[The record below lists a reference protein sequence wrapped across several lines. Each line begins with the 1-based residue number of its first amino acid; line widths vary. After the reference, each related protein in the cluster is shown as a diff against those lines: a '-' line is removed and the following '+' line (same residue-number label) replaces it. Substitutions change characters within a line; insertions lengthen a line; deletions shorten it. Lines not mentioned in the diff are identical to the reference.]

1 MAIKAGAI
9 LTDVNGFVVDRI
21 QSGGPGN
28 LNIPEEKIYELGN
41 WNTVA
46 TVRDIPDLSF
56 DLESF
61 DVFSEFEALL
71 LAKGGAAAPGSAATG
86 TQLSGQVGSNEI
98 DFRNHVP
105 IDVISP
111 FKSRRNAYNIVKGV
125 VVPYLTLENATYRFG
140 IGQNATQSFSLRGDS
155 IYYTPGQPYF
165 NEVTSST
172 SGNWATSGGAVTNPF
187 HAGGSL
193 KQAVVYTEDAK
204 SVFALCVTAITDKG
218 DYKRLFFDDDYT
230 NDATSLT
237 ITAAGAAKIG
247 GLDYT
252 TLGSTKLRITW
263 NSLTT
268 GNYNQTGN
276 NPQGN
281 AVHQGVSVKPAAVRP
296 KDIDVYIGTA
306 AATPTFTR
314 FTSVQSAEVT
324 WSVSLDPD
332 QEFGNK
338 NYVGMDYDIPD
349 VTGSIGVRPYNPA
362 DMWDKLARITGVS
375 SSEVVGPDSA
385 VPLPLEIRI
394 NHPDTGNRVKT
405 IYVPDARF
413 QIPGFSG
420 QVQQKLEST
429 LPFTSDSGL
438 MYVYNGARTSS

>member
-46 TVRDIPDLSF
+46 TIRDIPDLSF

-71 LAKGGAAAPGSAATG
+71 IGRAGAAAPGDAAASPA
-86 TQLSGQVGSNEI
+86 QLSGEVGSNEI
-98 DFRNHVP
+98 DFQDHVP

-125 VVPYLTLENATYRFG
+125 AIPYLTLENATYRFG
-140 IGQNATQSFSLRGDS
+140 IGQNATQSFTLRGDS
-155 IYYTPGQPYF
+155 IYYTPGQPYY
-165 NEVTSST
+165 NEVTY
-172 SGNWATSGGAVTNPF
+172 SGSAGVVSGAFNVSP
-187 HAGGSL
+187 ASL
-193 KQAVVYTEDAK
+193 YEEDGD
-204 SVFALCVTAITDKG
+204 SIYALCVVVVTDQG
-218 DYKRLFFDDDYT
+218 DYKRLFVGDDFT
-230 NDATSLT
+230 NTSTTLT
-237 ITAAGAAKIG
+237 ITSAGASKIA
-247 GLDYT
+247 GLQYT
-252 TLGSTKLRITW
+252 TLGNTKIRIVY
-263 NSLTT
+263 SSATT
-268 GNYNQTGN
+268 GDYTQTGN
-276 NPQGN
+276 NPSGN
-281 AVHQGVSVKPAAVRP
+281 PVHQNVSVKPAAVRP
-296 KDIDVYIGTA
+296 KDIDVYIGTT
-306 AATPTFTR
+306 AATPVFTR

-338 NYVGMDYDIPD
+338 HYVGQDYDIPD

-362 DMWDKLARITGVS
+362 DMWDKLATITGVS
-375 SSEVVGPDSA
+375 SSNVVGPDSA
-385 VPLPLEIRI
+385 VPVPMEIRI
-394 NHPDTGNRVKT
+394 NHPDTGDRVKT

-420 QVQQKLEST
+420 QVQQKLETT
-429 LPFTSDSGL
+429 LPFTSDGGL
-438 MYVYNGARTSS
+438 MYVYNGERV

>member
-46 TVRDIPDLSF
+46 TIRDIPDLSF

-61 DVFSEFEALL
+61 DVFSEFESLL
-71 LAKGGAAAPGSAATG
+71 IGRSGAADPGAAAANPA
-86 TQLSGQVGSNEI
+86 QLSGEVGSNEI
-98 DFRNHVP
+98 DFQDHVP

-125 VVPYLTLENATYRFG
+125 AVPYLTLENATYRFG
-140 IGQNATQSFSLRGDS
+140 IGQNAAQSFTLRGDS
-155 IYYTPGQPYF
+155 IYYTPGQPF
-165 NEVTSST
+165 
-172 SGNWATSGGAVTNPF
+172 
-187 HAGGSL
+187 
-193 KQAVVYTEDAK
+193 YTEVQYSGSAGVVSGAFEGRTATLYEEDGDNIY
-204 SVFALCVTAITDKG
+204 ALCVVVVTDQG
-218 DYKRLFFDDDYT
+218 DYKRLFIGDDFT
-230 NDATSLT
+230 NTSTSLT
-237 ITAAGAAKIG
+237 ITSAGADKIA
-247 GLDYT
+247 GLQYT
-252 TLGSTKLRITW
+252 TLTNSKIRIVYSSTPEP
-263 NSLTT
+263 NS
-268 GNYNQTGN
+268 YDQTGN
-276 NPQGN
+276 NPSGN
-281 AVHQGVSVKPAAVRP
+281 AVHQNASVKPAAVRP
-296 KDIDVYIGTA
+296 KDIDVYIGTTG
-306 AATPTFTR
+306 ATPVFTR

-324 WSVSLDPD
+324 WSVTLDPD

-338 NYVGMDYDIPD
+338 HYVGQDYDIPD

-362 DMWDKLARITGVS
+362 DMWDKLAAITGVS
-375 SSEVVGPDSA
+375 STDVVGPDSA
-385 VPLPLEIRI
+385 IPVPMEIRI

-420 QVQQKLEST
+420 QVQQKLETT
-429 LPFTSDSGL
+429 LPFTSDGGL
-438 MYVYNGARTSS
+438 MYVYNGARV